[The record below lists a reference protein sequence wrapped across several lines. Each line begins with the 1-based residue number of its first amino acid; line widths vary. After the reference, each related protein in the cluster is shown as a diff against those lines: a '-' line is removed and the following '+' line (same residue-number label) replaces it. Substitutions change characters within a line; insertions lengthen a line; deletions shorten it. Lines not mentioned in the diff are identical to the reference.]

1 MYYLG
6 YWEKSDEVSIE
17 DFEEK
22 MKKILNGDMPH
33 HEAFVRVLLDFHA
46 FAGEYSGIEGIEV
59 RGKGSDL
66 ALIERMKQLEPE
78 INIRWVPLIK
88 MSRMLE
94 L

>member
-6 YWEKSDEVSIE
+6 YWDKSDNVSTE

-22 MKKILNGDMPH
+22 MRKILTGNIPH
-33 HEAFVRVLLDFHA
+33 HEAFVNILFEFHA
-46 FAGEYSGIEGIEV
+46 YAGEFSGIEVIEV

-66 ALIERMKQLEPE
+66 ALVERMTQLKPE

>member
-1 MYYLG
+1 MN
-6 YWEKSDEVSIE
+6 

-22 MKKILNGDMPH
+22 MKKIISGKLPH

-46 FAGEYSGIEGIEV
+46 FAGEYSGIEAIEV

-88 MSRMLE
+88 MSRMLNR
-94 L
+94 